1 MTNQTNE
8 PIEMEAWT
16 VKYRETIK
24 EGATT
29 KQKNKSIESNHD
41 RWNQPSKCKANVLPN
56 IWELKRKRYSGEV
69 HLRGWK

>member
-1 MTNQTNE
+1 MKSVVFNIKFSFFLSLTSASGTLNKEKQPYKDMTNQTNE
-8 PIEMEAWT
+8 PIEMEAGT

-41 RWNQPSKCKANVLPN
+41 R
-56 IWELKRKRYSGEV
+56 
-69 HLRGWK
+69 